1 MSGVIVAQPIETIA
15 QLFYQAVQRNLP
27 DALAV
32 KRNGVYE
39 PISHAELVARVER
52 LALAMAARG
61 LKPGDRVAIMSENR
75 PEWAIADFACAIA
88 GFPDVTVYATL
99 NAPQA
104 AFILKDSQSRWVL
117 CSDRGQ
123 LDKVLAQWEQLPGLE
138 VAVLFDGD
146 LPEGTGRTLVK
157 WSTLL
162 EEGQAMESR
171 RPEVRGWGDQR
182 KASELLTLIYT
193 SGTTAD
199 PKGAML
205 THGNLVSNVL
215 SSLEAVKMEE
225 GHRCLSFLP
234 LTHIFE
240 RMAGQFLMFQIGAS
254 IYYAES
260 VNTVAADL
268 MEVKPTVI
276 ASVPRIY
283 EKVFGRIYEGVAS
296 ASPIKRLIFHWSMV
310 AGRRVAPQLYRGQA
324 PSGWNGFCY
333 SIARKLVFDKIA
345 AKLGGRLRLAVS
357 GGAPLGAKIM
367 EFFWI
372 VGLPILEGYGLTETS
387 PVITINR
394 YGEVVPGCVGR
405 PLYQD
410 CDGRPFVKIAEDGEI
425 LCQGPNV
432 MLGYWNNEKAT
443 QEAIDSDGYF
453 HTGDI
458 GHKDDQGRLYIT
470 DRKKEL
476 IITSGGKKV
485 APQPIENL
493 LKADKYVS
501 QAVLIG
507 DQRNFISALI
517 VPNFDSLVRWAG
529 YKKIHFATHAEL
541 LQNPQVIAKV
551 GSRVE
556 RANEHLS
563 NYERVKKIALLDQE
577 MTLEGGQLTPSL
589 KVKRRVVNQMY
600 AAQIEAMYSEAKN
613 S

>member
-1 MSGVIVAQPIETIA
+1 MPQPIETIA
-15 QLFYQAVQRNLP
+15 QLFYQAVQHNLT

-32 KRNGVYE
+32 KQDGIYV
-39 PISHAELVARVER
+39 PISHGEVVAQVER
-52 LALAMAARG
+52 LALAMAARN
-61 LKPGDRVAIMSENR
+61 LKAGDRIAILSENR
-75 PEWAIADFACAIA
+75 PEWFIADFACAIQ
-88 GFPDVTVYATL
+88 GLPDVTVYATL

-104 AFILKDSQSRWVL
+104 AFILRDSQAKWVL
-117 CSDRGQ
+117 CSTREQ
-123 LDKVLAQWEQLPGLE
+123 LDKVLAHWDQLPGLE
-138 VAVLFDGD
+138 AAVLFDGA
-146 LPEGTGRTLVK
+146 LPTGTGRSLIRWTE
-157 WSTLL
+157 LL
-162 EEGQAMESR
+162 AEGKAMEAR
-171 RPEVRGWGDQR
+171 RPEVRAWADQR
-182 KASELLTLIYT
+182 QASDLLTLIYT

-215 SSLEAVKMEE
+215 SSLEAVHMGE

-240 RMAGQFLMFQIGAS
+240 RMAGQFLMVHIGAS

-268 MEVKPTVI
+268 LLVKPTVL

-283 EKVFGRIYEGVAS
+283 EKIFQRIYEGMAS
-296 ASPIKRLIFHWSMV
+296 ASLVKRLIFHWSMV
-310 AGRRVAPQLYRGQA
+310 SGRKVVSQLYQGKV
-324 PSGWNGFCY
+324 PGGWSGFCY
-333 SIARKLVFDKIA
+333 GIARKLVFDKIA
-345 AKLGGRLRLAVS
+345 ARLGGRLRLAVS
-357 GGAPLGAKIM
+357 GGAPLGGKIM

-394 YGEVVPGCVGR
+394 FGEVLPGCVGR
-405 PLYQD
+405 PLYKDWKGQ
-410 CDGRPFVKIAEDGEI
+410 PFIKIAEDGEI
-425 LCQGPNV
+425 LCQGPNI
-432 MLGYWNNEKAT
+432 MLGYWNNEQAT
-443 QEAIDSDGYF
+443 REAIEADGYF

-458 GHKDDQGRLYIT
+458 GHQDLQGRLYIT

-476 IITSGGKKV
+476 IVTSGGKKV

-493 LKADKYVS
+493 LKADKYIS

-507 DQRNFISALI
+507 DHRNFITALI

-529 YKKIHFATHAEL
+529 YKKLHFATHAEL
-541 LQNPQVIAKV
+541 IQDPQAFAKI

-556 RANEHLS
+556 RINEHLS
-563 NYERVKKIALLDQE
+563 NYERIKKVILLDQE

-589 KVKRRVVNQMY
+589 KIKRRVVNEMY
-600 AAQIEAMYSEAKN
+600 AAQIEAMYAEPRT
-613 S
+613 

>member
-1 MSGVIVAQPIETIA
+1 MAQPIETIA
-15 QLFYQAVQRNLP
+15 QLFYQAARFDLP
-27 DALAV
+27 DALAA
-32 KRNGVYE
+32 KRHGVYE
-39 PISHAELVARVER
+39 PISHAELVASVER
-52 LALAMAARG
+52 LALALASRG
-61 LKPGDRVAIMSENR
+61 LKTGDHLAIMSDNR
-75 PEWAIADFACAIA
+75 PEWAITDFACAILGA
-88 GFPDVTVYATL
+88 PDVTIYATL
-99 NAPQA
+99 NDSQA

-117 CSDRGQ
+117 CADRKQ
-123 LDKVLAQWEQLPGLE
+123 LDKVLAHWDQLPTLE
-138 VAVLFDGD
+138 AAILLDGD
-146 LPEGTGRTLVK
+146 LPEGTGRNLVH

-162 EEGQAMESR
+162 QEGQAMDAR
-171 RPEVRGWGDQR
+171 RPEVRGWAEQR
-182 KASELLTLIYT
+182 SPSDILTLIYT

-199 PKGAML
+199 PKGAVL

-215 SSLEAVKMEE
+215 SSLEAVKMGP

-240 RMAGQFLMFQIGAS
+240 RMAGQFLMFHIGAS

-260 VNTVAADL
+260 VTTVAADL

-283 EKVFGRIYEGVAS
+283 EKIFGRIYDGVAS
-296 ASPIKRLIFHWSMV
+296 ASLVKRLIFHWSMV
-310 AGRRVAPQLYRGQA
+310 AGRRIVGQLYLGQK
-324 PSGWNGFCY
+324 PGGWNGFCY
-333 SIARKLVFDKIA
+333 GLARKLVFDKIA
-345 AKLGGRLRLAVS
+345 ARLGGRLRLAVS
-357 GGAPLGAKIM
+357 GGAPLNAKIM

-372 VGLPILEGYGLTETS
+372 VGVPILEGYGLTETS

-405 PLYQD
+405 PLYKEWN
-410 CDGRPFVKIAEDGEI
+410 GRPFVKIAADGEI
-425 LCQGPNV
+425 LCQGPNIMV
-432 MLGYWNNEKAT
+432 GYWNNEKAT
-443 QEAIDSDGYF
+443 REAVDAEGYF

-458 GHKDDQGRLYIT
+458 GHQDDAGRLYIT

-476 IITSGGKKV
+476 IVTSGGKKV

-493 LKADKYVS
+493 LKGDKYIS

-529 YKKIHFATHAEL
+529 YKKITFATHAEL
-541 LQNPQVIAKV
+541 IRNPLAIAKV

-556 RANEHLS
+556 RVNAQLS
-563 NYERVKKIALLDQE
+563 NYERIKKMVLLDQE

-589 KVKRRVVNQMY
+589 KVKRRVVNQLY
-600 AAQIEAMYSEAKN
+600 AAQIEGMYHETKA
-613 S
+613 